1 MMHSK
6 QRNKGISRRTLLAGA
21 GAGTLSLSPL
31 MSAVASALERRAS
44 GAAPPMRLVFCVKG
58 NGLWSE
64 LIQPKAHADK
74 LPFSYRT
81 QPHERVKGGIDIVKD
96 SWQGNRRSPYQAANE
111 PIGGGLSDTMA
122 PLEPWRDRVSVL
134 QGLTGGFSVY
144 HLGHYQALSATPA
157 RKRDSK
163 EVVGPTVDSVFARA
177 LAAPVPHVCLGHD
190 SKSASG
196 LSYISVSAADRGK
209 PNAFYTK
216 PARAY
221 ADLFG
226 VVDKGDA
233 KARYDVQSSILD
245 FHAEDVKRLQAQVA
259 GPEREQLDQYLG
271 AFDNIRQSRAQIEA
285 MADRLREHAP
295 DAPGD
300 IEISKPIEIASG
312 HAEIASACLISGLTN
327 VVTICFDQLGS
338 TSYPNAGGLHSG
350 VGHGQGGNVPGKR
363 RMITGSHFEQIAK
376 IAGKLDAITE
386 GDGTMLDNTLF
397 VYLADNGGTHHSN
410 EFNWPVVL
418 MGDLGGRLKAGRYFA
433 PGNDP
438 EDKQGMTHTR
448 LGDLWATLLAAAN
461 QPHKG
466 FGAPKN
472 GMAHQPIE
480 SLL

>member
-1 MMHSK
+1 MHRR
-6 QRNKGISRRTLLAGA
+6 QPANGISRRTLLAGA
-21 GAGTLSLSPL
+21 GAGALSLSPL
-31 MSAVASALERRAS
+31 MSAVCSALERRAA

-64 LIQPKAHADK
+64 LVQPKAHQDK
-74 LPFSYRT
+74 LPFSYDT
-81 QPHERVKGGIDIVKD
+81 LPHQRIEGGLDIIKE
-96 SWQGNRRSPYQAANE
+96 SWKGNRRTPYEAANE
-111 PIGGGLSDTMA
+111 PIGDALNETMA
-122 PLEPWRDRVSVL
+122 PLEPWRDRVSVI

-157 RKRDSK
+157 RKRDSR
-163 EVVGPTVDSVFARA
+163 EIVGPTIDSVFARA
-177 LAAPVPHVCLGHD
+177 LPAPVPHVCLGHD

-196 LSYISVSAADRGK
+196 LSYISVSAADRDK

-226 VVDKGDA
+226 VVDSGA
-233 KARYDVQSSILD
+233 ARAQYDVQSSILD
-245 FHAEDVKRLQAQVA
+245 FHAQDVKRLESQVA
-259 GPEREQLDQYLG
+259 GPEREQLDQYLN
-271 AFDNIRQSRAQIEA
+271 AFDSLRQSRAQIEA
-285 MADRLREHAP
+285 MADQLRKHAP
-295 DAPGD
+295 DAPGE
-300 IEISKPIEIASG
+300 IEISKPIDIATG
-312 HAEIASACLISGLTN
+312 HADIAAACLISGLTN

-338 TSYPNAGGLHSG
+338 TTYPNAGGLHSG

-376 IAGKLDAITE
+376 IANKLDAIAE

-418 MGDLGGRLKAGRYFA
+418 VGNLGGRIKSGRYFA
-433 PGNDP
+433 TGNDND
-438 EDKQGMTHTR
+438 DKNTQTHTR
-448 LGDLWATLLAAAN
+448 LGDLWTTLLAAAG

-472 GMAHQPIE
+472 GVPHKPIE
-480 SLL
+480 ALL